1 MDTQMGKMIHG
12 HVFKVGL
19 MCDVYVHAS
28 LINMYA
34 QNGEMNDARSEFDKS
49 SQRDVVSFTAL
60 KGRVGWFEE
69 ALVLFEEMRNVNVTP
84 SVSTLLS
91 VLSACARVGE
101 LKLGNW
107 VRSWIEDHGLGTNI
121 RLVNALID
129 VYAKCGDVKTARM
142 LFEGLE
148 EKDLVSWNVMIGTH
162 THTGNYKESL
172 VVFRMQQENIDPND
186 VTLLSILPACAHL
199 GALDLGK
206 WIHAYIE

>member
-1 MDTQMGKMIHG
+1 MDTQMGKLIHG

-28 LINMYA
+28 LLNMYA
-34 QNGEMNDARSEFDKS
+34 QNGEMDDARLLFDKS

-60 KGRVGWFEE
+60 KGRAVGRFEE
-69 ALVLFEEMRNVNVTP
+69 ALELFEQMRNVNVTP

-107 VRSWIEDHGLGTNI
+107 VRSWIDDHGLGTNV
-121 RLVNALID
+121 RLVNALIAT
-129 VYAKCGDVKTARM
+129 YAKCGDVKTTRM

-148 EKDLVSWNVMIGTH
+148 EKDLVSLNVMIGGYTH
-162 THTGNYKESL
+162 TSNCKEAL
-172 VVFRMQQENIDPND
+172 AVFI
-186 VTLLSILPACAHL
+186 
-199 GALDLGK
+199 
-206 WIHAYIE
+206 